1 MTTNW
6 STAVG
11 QYFKMGPGALSSVDA
26 LADEY
31 RRHNTAAVVFTIDAR
46 TGMRHVPNSVEDLV
60 AGAIRNND
68 VLIPFGSVDP
78 WHERRAVHRVHE
90 LVRDYGV
97 KGFKFHPSMQA
108 FEPNDR
114 RFYPIY
120 EAIAE
125 AGVPALFHTG
135 QTGIGAGLPG
145 GHRIKLRYSD
155 PMLLDDVAADFP
167 ELTIVMA
174 HPAVPWVD
182 SQIAIAT
189 HKANVYID
197 LSGWSPKYFPPQLVR
212 AASRQLRTKVLFG
225 TDYPYIKMDRWR
237 RDFEALDIDPAVV
250 PLIFKDNALRVLG
263 YVLSASRRKC
273 PTRREKGTFAS
284 ARRKGAMS
292 FPGGRSVSV
301 TDPAPSRRPSC
312 LSAAAPR
319 WAPRPGLTCS
329 TSDLDRCPAVLRRG
343 VRLDVRVGR
352 PRVRRLRQRVQGRQ
366 AGGRPDAQ
374 RSAVEQPRRLD
385 HVPAHRR
392 HQRHHRQG
400 HRRRRR

>member
-1 MTTNW
+1 MIALPPCGVATD
-6 STAVG
+6 SVLATAS
-11 QYFKMGPGALSSVDA
+11 PP
-26 LADEY
+26 
-31 RRHNTAAVVFTIDAR
+31 AAVISR
-46 TGMRHVPNSVEDLV
+46 TTSSAGAASPPSPANPPPESLTTTFAPCAASNRAYERPSPLPPPVMAATRSSNLRSLFSEDKAIQITPGTPFLQQVVECVEARHVRFADSGTNAFSSSAALIVVIARRAGDCEFGSVYGGFADRVDPVVLLI

-120 EAIAE
+120 EAITE
-125 AGVPALFHTG
+125 ARVPALFHTG
-135 QTGIGAGLPG
+135 QTGMGAGLPG

-189 HKANVYID
+189 HKSNVYID
-197 LSGWSPKYFPPQLVR
+197 LSGWSPRYFPPQLVR

-225 TDYPYIKMDRWR
+225 TDYPYIRMDRWR
-237 RDFEALDIDPAVV
+237 RDFEGLDIDPAVV
-250 PLIFKDNALRVLG
+250 PLIYKDNALRVLG
-263 YVLSASRRKC
+263 VIK
-273 PTRREKGTFAS
+273 
-284 ARRKGAMS
+284 
-292 FPGGRSVSV
+292 
-301 TDPAPSRRPSC
+301 
-312 LSAAAPR
+312 
-319 WAPRPGLTCS
+319 
-329 TSDLDRCPAVLRRG
+329 
-343 VRLDVRVGR
+343 
-352 PRVRRLRQRVQGRQ
+352 
-366 AGGRPDAQ
+366 
-374 RSAVEQPRRLD
+374 
-385 HVPAHRR
+385 
-392 HQRHHRQG
+392 
-400 HRRRRR
+400 